1 LKIQLRSKTGFYFY
15 VIVLDFY
22 YVSIAIKKCTGSLDF
37 ICCLYFDKSI
47 HIFSFYTQNWW
58 SLNVVYF
65 GILFLYLPVFFLNKL
80 NFTFHVAASALEF
93 LFHCPRGS
101 WLICCTLYS
110 FQLANMRL
118 LDCFLFLWLSPWK
131 GWGIC
136 HFEEVSSISCSC
148 SKFKWLVNCTCFLRW
163 KSTGNFI
170 HANDFLLTFEKLK
183 SFISV

>member
-47 HIFSFYTQNWW
+47 HIFGFYTQYWW
-58 SLNVVYF
+58 SWNVVYF

-101 WLICCTLYS
+101 WLICCSLLVSAGQYVIAWLLS
-110 FQLANMRL
+110 IPLVIPLKRL
-118 LDCFLFLWLSPWK
+118 RHMPLW
-131 GWGIC
+131 G
-136 HFEEVSSISCSC
+136 
-148 SKFKWLVNCTCFLRW
+148 SKK
-163 KSTGNFI
+163 
-170 HANDFLLTFEKLK
+170 HFLLMFQVQMISELHMLLEMKVNWKLHTRK
-183 SFISV
+183 WFSTHLWEAEIFY